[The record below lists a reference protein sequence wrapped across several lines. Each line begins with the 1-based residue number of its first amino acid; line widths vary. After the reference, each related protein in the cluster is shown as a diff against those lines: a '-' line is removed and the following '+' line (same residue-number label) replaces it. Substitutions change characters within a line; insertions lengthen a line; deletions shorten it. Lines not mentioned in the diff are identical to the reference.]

1 MKILFT
7 GFIAFVTVMTANGFG
22 IDQDTALTD
31 SVYVF
36 EKTDSTAES
45 VDSGM
50 CVISGIFTVGE
61 NNKVPEDGIIT
72 VFDTST
78 DKLIGIYHPNLT
90 TGKYLFILPI
100 GKTYQIAFEEEGYV
114 LRTENLI
121 VPKNVSYHS
130 IYKKI
135 NLGKW

>member
-7 GFIAFVTVMTANGFG
+7 AFITLFTVMTANSLG
-22 IDQDTALTD
+22 IDQDTAVTD
-31 SVYVF
+31 TVYTA
-36 EKTDSTAES
+36 EKADSTAQYA
-45 VDSGM
+45 DSGM
-50 CVISGIFTVGE
+50 CVMSGIFTVGE
-61 NNKVPEDGIIT
+61 DNKVPEDGKIT
-72 VFDTST
+72 VFDAST
-78 DKLIGIYHPNLT
+78 NELVGIYHPNLS

-114 LRTENLI
+114 LRIENLI
-121 VPKNVSYHS
+121 VPQNLSYQT